1 MLSRLACTR
10 SMINPT
16 LIKSAIQNVP
26 TKRQIFRTFA
36 EESRFKTRTER
47 INEKLS
53 LKERM
58 MAPPGPNAYS
68 IGKGA
73 MAGGAALGLGGL
85 IFYGLGLGSGSNTL
99 QNSM

>member
-10 SMINPT
+10 SMVNPT
-16 LIKSAIQNVP
+16 LIKSALQNVP
-26 TKRQIFRTFA
+26 SKRQIFRTFA
-36 EESRFKTRTER
+36 EESRFKTRSER

-53 LKERM
+53 LRERA

-73 MAGGAALGLGGL
+73 LAGGAALGLGGL
-85 IFYGLGLGSGSNTL
+85 VFYGLGLGSGTNTL